1 MTKLLE
7 KHNVDIR
14 RATTKYRHTHTSS
27 VECSNK
33 VLVDLLF
40 KSMDVQEL
48 QNSEKVSKIWV
59 KNLDP
64 AVKRLNNTVSS
75 AIGMKPKDLIKL
87 DTVPLDKPYPEETVL
102 PEDRLYRY
110 LYQCGEQHR
119 DQKR

>member
-7 KHNVDIR
+7 KRNVDVR

-27 VECSNK
+27 VESSNK

-40 KSMDVQEL
+40 KPMDAQEL

-102 PEDRLYRY
+102 PEDGLYRY
-110 LYQCGEQHR
+110 LYQSG
-119 DQKR
+119 